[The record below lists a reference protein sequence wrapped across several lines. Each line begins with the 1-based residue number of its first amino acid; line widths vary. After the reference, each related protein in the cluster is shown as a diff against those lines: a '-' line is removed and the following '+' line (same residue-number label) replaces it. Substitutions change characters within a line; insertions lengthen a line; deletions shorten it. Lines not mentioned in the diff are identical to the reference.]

1 MFVLFHFS
9 DQYDT
14 SFSSWSL
21 SSFQLIKKVNEKSGS
36 NSINWE
42 VLEILDDGIVI
53 EVEKYQ
59 KIKVPV
65 FDYKGEFAPPI
76 ELHERKENGYAYFSY
91 SGLHTPYH
99 AFCLLTIE
107 AFNSNLKSFFAS
119 EKYPFDNSWIKGWMN
134 GFVLNSYLPEADLN
148 REDAINVLQSIRLNA
163 NRKSLSDIPS
173 NLEVVI
179 DLLKSGKTKIPYDE
193 EFIFNLYAPNMFEE
207 EELRNYQEVKEIFH
221 YCLKIRE
228 QCKRYNESLGYLFIN
243 LTKIKKRVCRYQE
256 LVNSLSVDA
265 LSRKSDCTCA
275 VYRLVYESVFE
286 GLLDLPDTKKIVIT
300 AKLIASESNELYKLK
315 YTEEYV
321 EYDES
326 DQSTERY
333 TESYFGD
340 AECKEYYEKALNEGH
355 PLASRMDKILQ
366 GTND

>member
-1 MFVLFHFS
+1 M
-9 DQYDT
+9 
-14 SFSSWSL
+14 SSWSL

-42 VLEILDDGIVI
+42 VLEILDDGVVI
-53 EVEKYQ
+53 EVEKHQ

-65 FDYKGEFAPPI
+65 FDYKGEFAPSI

-91 SGLHTPYH
+91 DGLHTPYH

-107 AFNSNLKSFFAS
+107 TFNNNLKSFFAS
-119 EKYPFDNSWIKGWMN
+119 EKYPFNDSWVKGWLN
-134 GFVLNSYLPEADLN
+134 EFVLNSYLPEADLN

-193 EFIFNLYAPNMFEE
+193 ELIFNLYAPTMFEE

-221 YCLKIRE
+221 YCLKVRE
-228 QCKRYNESLGYLFIN
+228 QCKKYDGSLGYLIIN
-243 LTKIKKRVCRYQE
+243 LTKIKKRVGRYQE
-256 LVNSLSVDA
+256 LINNLLRDVLST
-265 LSRKSDCTCA
+265 KNECTSA

-286 GLLDLPDTKKIVIT
+286 GLLDLPDIKKIVIT
-300 AKLIASESNELYKLK
+300 AKLIASESNELHKLK

-321 EYDES
+321 EYDEA

-340 AECKEYYEKALNEGH
+340 KECKEYYKKALKKCH
-355 PLASRMDKILQ
+355 PLASRMNEILQ